1 MTILQAIL
9 LGAFQGVAEFLPISS
24 SGHLVLLKELMGLAE
39 VPALFDIILHVATL
53 CSILL
58 VFGKRIGAILVSI
71 WRWLTRKH
79 GEADAGNL
87 ALVGPALLATALTA
101 AIGLAI
107 RKLDLVPSPQLVG
120 GGLLLTALLLL
131 VSGRVQGKTAY
142 QGMRW
147 WHGALVGLGQ
157 GIGVLPGVSRSGI
170 TISAGLGS
178 GLRREVAGEFSFLL
192 AIPAILGALLLEAG
206 DVGALMG
213 TVAWLPLLL
222 GSLVACLV
230 GVLALCLLLPLVRR
244 GKLAWF
250 AIYLVPVGLVS
261 IFLL

>member
-120 GGLLLTALLLL
+120 GGLALPLDL
-131 VSGRVQGKTAY
+131 VHGLFDARAVVQID
-142 QGMRW
+142 
-147 WHGALVGLGQ
+147 GLRD
-157 GIGVLPGVSRSGI
+157 LPGHRQQRIDRQAGQHF
-170 TISAGLGS
+170 SAG
-178 GLRREVAGEFSFLL
+178 
-192 AIPAILGALLLEAG
+192 
-206 DVGALMG
+206 
-213 TVAWLPLLL
+213 
-222 GSLVACLV
+222 
-230 GVLALCLLLPLVRR
+230 
-244 GKLAWF
+244 
-250 AIYLVPVGLVS
+250 
-261 IFLL
+261 